1 MAFDINNPRETLPT
15 TGGLPE
21 ITLSDLTIDDSLDD
35 LARIARCCTSVVPVQ
50 RLVYV
55 KLMGPTAMVVGCV
68 QPLPCTALSFL

>member
-68 QPLPCTALSFL
+68 